1 MLLGAFLRRA
11 PVLPA
16 GRQTTTA
23 LRSIAFRPALRSHLR
38 TPSFRFKTIPAGNA
52 RPASESAA
60 PKYAYGQRICVYHA
74 GTGRTTFLAVLK
86 LSTVFIFVFFG
97 FVVTPAYYEKEGLSV
112 TVARTAFCAVVPLA
126 FVAWTTS
133 PFVTFIHMRLPPYAR
148 ASEEALRRYIKS
160 LPPQTE
166 LDITIMSLI
175 AKPRMSTVQL
185 GDLRAANKRI
195 GNVNMVRDTTAE
207 NARRKWYMYPAVGK
221 FYTQDLSGL
230 AKLPWIWPSIRSR
243 IIAQK

>member
-1 MLLGAFLRRA
+1 MLLGALRRA
-11 PVLPA
+11 PLLPA
-16 GRQTTTA
+16 GTKTTA
-23 LRSIAFRPALRSHLR
+23 LRSIASRPVLRLQLR
-38 TPSFRFKTIPAGNA
+38 PPSLRLKTTPAGSA
-52 RPASESAA
+52 SPASSESAA

-74 GTGRTTFLAVLK
+74 GTGRTTFLACLK
-86 LSTVFIFVFFG
+86 LSTVFIFAFFG

-148 ASEEALRRYIKS
+148 ASEEALRRYIKT

-166 LDITIMSLI
+166 LDITTMSII

-185 GDLRAANKRI
+185 GDLRVANKRI

-221 FYTQDLSGL
+221 FYTQDMSGL
-230 AKLPWIWPSIRSR
+230 SKLPWIWPSIRSR